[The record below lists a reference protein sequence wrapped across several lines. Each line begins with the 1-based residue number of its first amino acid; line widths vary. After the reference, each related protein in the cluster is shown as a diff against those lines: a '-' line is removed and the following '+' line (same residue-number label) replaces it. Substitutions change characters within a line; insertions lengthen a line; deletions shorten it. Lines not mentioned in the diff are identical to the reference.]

1 MGHAASI
8 PSASQPPLLMR
19 MGCTNQLITYR
30 AAGNEGVCL
39 QSPAHGLQQLA
50 AFNPAAGDFLG
61 VDDILETTMA
71 HANLSDIAQYI
82 TSQVVAGGTELF
94 IDLTGTGKTGTPFAM
109 LRGVTTTVAQLVA
122 NGGIK
127 YIPDAITLSVAFNTP
142 FSFRPDGLET
152 AVLGRPEP
160 SAPSAILNN
169 FNPTNGD
176 LIELKNTLNYTTAN
190 PDLSNIA
197 NYITAVQ
204 SGGNTT
210 LYLDKTGTAHLGTA
224 FAVLE
229 GVNITVSQLV
239 ADHAL
244 AFDPT
249 GITMLA
255 TPSTVF
261 QCRPEGMETVFLSNI
276 HGTQAAQQVQ
286 GFSVNQADGLDVSK
300 ILTASNI
307 QTDIANIGNFFSTV
321 ETGGNTQLW
330 FNPNGSG
337 TGGTLEAVFQGSNFT
352 LNDVSSHNA
361 WVLTH

>member
-1 MGHAASI
+1 
-8 PSASQPPLLMR
+8 MR
-19 MGCTNQLITYR
+19 MGCTNALITYR

-39 QSPAHGLQQLA
+39 QSPAHGLQQLS
-50 AFNPAAGDFLG
+50 AFNPAVGDFLG

-94 IDLTGTGKTGTPFAM
+94 IDLTGSGKTGTPFAM

-122 NGGIK
+122 DGGIK
-127 YIPDAITLSVAFNTP
+127 YIPDAITLPVVFNTP

-160 SAPSAILNN
+160 GTPSVQLND
-169 FNPTNGD
+169 FNPTNGCV
-176 LIELKNTLNYTTAN
+176 IELRNTLNYTNAN
-190 PDLSNIA
+190 PDLSNIG

-204 SGGNTT
+204 SGGNTI

-229 GVNITVSQLV
+229 GVNITVSQLL

-244 AFDPT
+244 AFDPSRVS
-249 GITMLA
+249 MQS
-255 TPSTVF
+255 TPGTVF
-261 QCRPEGMETVFLSNI
+261 QCRPEGMETVFLANI
-276 HGTQAAQQVQ
+276 HGTQSAQQVQ
-286 GFSVNQADGLDVSK
+286 GFSIDQADGLDVSK
-300 ILTASNI
+300 ILTAANI
-307 QTDIANIGNFFSTV
+307 QTDISNVGNFFSTV

-330 FNPNGSG
+330 FNPTGSG
-337 TGGTLEAVFQGSNFT
+337 SGGTLEAVFQGTNFT
-352 LNDVSSHNA
+352 LNDLSSHTA
-361 WVLTH
+361 WVLSH